1 MQVIIRRSVGNTAA
15 LPPDIC
21 KPNGLKRQAAIHDAL
36 PEWTANLIPALD
48 GSRVVTKEGMD
59 YLLMEKVNGEP
70 FDAAQALRD
79 PHSAFSLGEGLAG
92 LHEALG
98 KCDPILCVQEDLMK
112 KLREWD
118 VPEVQKS
125 M

>member
-1 MQVIIRRSVGNTAA
+1 MGTEFFLKCASG
-15 LPPDIC
+15 LGD
-21 KPNGLKRQAAIHDAL
+21 LKRQAAIHDAL
-36 PEWTANLIPALD
+36 REWTANLIPALD
-48 GSRVVTKEGMD
+48 GSRVVTKEGID

-98 KCDPILCVQEDLMK
+98 EM
-112 KLREWD
+112 
-118 VPEVQKS
+118 
-125 M
+125 